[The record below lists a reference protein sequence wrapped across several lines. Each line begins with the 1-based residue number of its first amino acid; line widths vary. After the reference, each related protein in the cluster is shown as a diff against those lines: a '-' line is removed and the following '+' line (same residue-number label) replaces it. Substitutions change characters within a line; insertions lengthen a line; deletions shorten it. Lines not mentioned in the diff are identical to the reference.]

1 MKNKTSELNMMKAVM
16 EKMESNEKEENISSN
31 IMMCDLIISTFEDI
45 KQMYIKEMNYKVK
58 N

>member
-1 MKNKTSELNMMKAVM
+1 MKNKLNELNMIKAVM

-31 IMMCDLIISTFEDI
+31 IMMCDLIISHFEEI

>member
-31 IMMCDLIISTFEDI
+31 IMMCDLIISHFEEI
-45 KQMYIKEMNYKVK
+45 KKMYIKEMNYKVK

>member
-1 MKNKTSELNMMKAVM
+1 MKDKTSELNMMKAVM

>member
-1 MKNKTSELNMMKAVM
+1 MEKKLNELNMMKAVM
-16 EKMESNEKEENISSN
+16 EKMESNDKDENISSY

>member
-16 EKMESNEKEENISSN
+16 EKMESNEKEESISSN

>member
-31 IMMCDLIISTFEDI
+31 IMMCDLIISHFEEI

>member
-1 MKNKTSELNMMKAVM
+1 MEKKLNELNMMKAVM